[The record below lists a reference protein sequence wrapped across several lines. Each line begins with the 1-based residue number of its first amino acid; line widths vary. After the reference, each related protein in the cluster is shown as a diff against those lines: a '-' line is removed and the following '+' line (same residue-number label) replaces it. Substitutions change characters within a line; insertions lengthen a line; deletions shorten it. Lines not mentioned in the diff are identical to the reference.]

1 MDRPARRGSAPR
13 GAPLGGGRPHAK
25 AARAARA
32 RGVDRGVLDEPEL
45 GLGVRRARVERAR
58 GGLQVGGLA
67 KVGPELVDGEAA
79 NTEALRGGGADDGV
93 DVEWGVRSQE
103 RAELWLE
110 HIDPAVHE
118 VTELGF
124 FADPGDARPVDLDEA
139 VAELVGG
146 LDDADREVVV
156 IGAVE
161 GNELAKIHP
170 REEIRVRDDELALE
184 LRKRGGDRAGGPE
197 GPAVAHVAD
206 VHAKAPPVAEV
217 ALDELRLV
225 PDREDHP
232 VEALRREVLYQR
244 REDRPAGDLD
254 ERLGDVAGDVA
265 EPAAETARHDEDRV
279 RLSGGPRTSV
289 EVIDGDPDAGLISH
303 RHLHSPPRE
312 PERDDL
318 GIRHVAPPDDR
329 AP

>member
-1 MDRPARRGSAPR
+1 READHTEAWRERRADELVHVESGARR
-13 GAPLGGGRPHAK
+13 H
-25 AARAARA
+25 
-32 RGVDRGVLDEPEL
+32 
-45 GLGVRRARVERAR
+45 
-58 GGLQVGGLA
+58 
-67 KVGPELVDGEAA
+67 GP
-79 NTEALRGGGADDGV
+79 
-93 DVEWGVRSQE
+93 
-103 RAELWLE
+103 AELWRE

-161 GNELAKIHP
+161 GDELAKIHP

-206 VHAKAPPVAEV
+206 VHAKAPPAPDV

-244 REDRPAGDLD
+244 REDRPAGDLH

-265 EPAAETARHDEDRV
+265 EPAAETARHDEDRD
-279 RLSGGPRTSV
+279 RLLGGPRHPV
-289 EVIDGDPDAGLISH
+289 EELDVEDAAARVYDGYLTD
-303 RHLHSPPRE
+303 RPRE
-312 PERDDL
+312 HERDDL
-318 GIRHVAPPDDR
+318 VVGHVPLGDDR
-329 AP
+329 LGLHDRARGAVEARSGEDGAARIAVGHGADELA